1 MLLLSC
7 VKKRHVTQTNKNAPI
22 QAWTTTERLLSQHRD
37 SWSTNKNKRPI
48 FNSPIHCFL
57 DNVKKAGLKSSG
69 SKDREEEERKLWNL
83 QVFSLSFADS
93 TLKQSRRSI
102 DSVAAPALDCGFISA
117 LTVSPFSTMKK
128 TPEQDKLILFMGS
141 FAHLTTLHAGPC
153 YVDFPPQQAL
163 AGRRAGIGRR

>member
-1 MLLLSC
+1 MRLLPC

-22 QAWTTTERLLSQHRD
+22 QAWTTTERLLSQHWD
-37 SWSTNKNKRPI
+37 SWWTNKNKWPI

-69 SKDREEEERKLWNL
+69 IKDREEEEKKLWIL
-83 QVFSLSFADS
+83 QVFSLNFADS

-128 TPEQDKLILFMGS
+128 KTLSRINWYCLWD
-141 FAHLTTLHAGPC
+141 HLHIYPH
-153 YVDFPPQQAL
+153 YMQEPVM
-163 AGRRAGIGRR
+163 